1 MTRKKYDIL
10 TYPKSRVATFDV
22 GRIGGRKHHIAGFL
36 ELDVTAAREKI
47 RSAIKSGRSI
57 SFNSWLIK
65 VIGDTVAT
73 NRSIHAIN
81 HRRNSQ
87 VAFHDVD
94 ISLPLEREVAGKK
107 VPLAAL
113 VRGVNK
119 KSLEEVHGE
128 IRASVEK
135 NITSAKDFVLAER
148 KNTGATG
155 LFFSLPGFLRQL
167 IWKILMRNP
176 FSFKRNMGTVVVT
189 NIGMAGRF
197 PGWILP
203 KSLHNLCFG
212 IGSVVKKPWVA
223 DGKIEVRDILHMTIL
238 FDHDAVDGAPA
249 ARFTDTLVKS
259 IEKGEGL

>member
-1 MTRKKYDIL
+1 MNTYDTIS
-10 TYPKSRVATFDV
+10 YPASRRATFDV

-36 ELDVTAAREKI
+36 ELDVTSARGKL
-47 RSAIKSGRSI
+47 RTAVKNGREI
-57 SFNSWLIK
+57 SFNSWIIK
-65 VIGDTVAT
+65 VIGDTVAD
-73 NRSIHAIN
+73 NRHIHAIN
-81 HRRNSQ
+81 HGRNRQ

-113 VRGVNK
+113 VRGVNT
-119 KSLEEVHGE
+119 KSLEEIHGE
-128 IRASVEK
+128 IRAALAKS
-135 NITSAKDFVLAER
+135 IASARDFVPSER
-148 KNTGATG
+148 RDAGTAG
-155 LFFSLPGFLRQL
+155 LFFSLPAFLRRFV
-167 IWKILMRNP
+167 WKLLLRSP
-176 FSFKRNMGTVVVT
+176 FSIKRNMGTVIVT

-212 IGSVVKKPWVA
+212 IGSVVKKPWVV
-223 DGKIEVRDILHMTIL
+223 DRKIEVRDILHMTIL

-249 ARFTDTLVKS
+249 ARFTDTLVRR